1 MSPVAERTRAI
12 SVVKLH
18 PDIGAEIRGVDLSRP
33 LDEETVRAIKDAW
46 HRHAVLLFRD
56 QKLSEDDQRRFAA
69 HFGPVAKRV
78 PPKPGAPGA
87 EDALVWDDMMTISDH
102 VDANGKALGSL
113 GHGEMWFHT
122 DKCYHRRPHRATFLY
137 GIEIPSEGG
146 HTQFSSM
153 YAAYENLP
161 AELKQQLDGAMVIQG
176 QQYGVGRRIDVTL
189 PLRAPITARNRSSSP
204 IPAPAAKRST
214 SPARTRCGSKAWTA
228 MKAKRCCNGCSP
240 SPRIRPSSTS
250 TSGDP
255 ATSSCGTTS
264 RACTPAPIG
273 RANSAARCAA
283 APSRASRCTS
293 IHHSRKRVAGNSVN
307 RPRRTFLQ
315 MAAVAAALPVLPRMA
330 RSLDYPTRPVRVI
343 VGFPAGTGPDVIARL
358 IGQRIGDRLGQ
369 QFFVENRSGAGSS
382 LAAQD
387 VVTAP
392 ADGYTL
398 LLAANANAVNASLY
412 PNLPFNF
419 VRDIAAVGMI
429 CSAPFLL
436 TANLGVPAK
445 TFPEF
450 IAYAK
455 ANPGK
460 INMASPGIGTTPHLM
475 YELLKLMTGI
485 ELVHVPYRTG
495 YIPDLLSGQVQ
506 VAFSTV
512 TQAMAY
518 VRDGKLRALAVS
530 SATRSEVLPDVP
542 AVGESVPGYD
552 ASGWFGIWRLKPR
565 RRPSSTSS
573 TMRSTPS
580 SPNRTRGRA

>member
-1 MSPVAERTRAI
+1 
-12 SVVKLH
+12 
-18 PDIGAEIRGVDLSRP
+18 
-33 LDEETVRAIKDAW
+33 
-46 HRHAVLLFRD
+46 
-56 QKLSEDDQRRFAA
+56 
-69 HFGPVAKRV
+69 
-78 PPKPGAPGA
+78 
-87 EDALVWDDMMTISDH
+87 
-102 VDANGKALGSL
+102 
-113 GHGEMWFHT
+113 
-122 DKCYHRRPHRATFLY
+122 
-137 GIEIPSEGG
+137 
-146 HTQFSSM
+146 
-153 YAAYENLP
+153 
-161 AELKQQLDGAMVIQG
+161 
-176 QQYGVGRRIDVTL
+176 
-189 PLRAPITARNRSSSP
+189 
-204 IPAPAAKRST
+204 
-214 SPARTRCGSKAWTA
+214 
-228 MKAKRCCNGCSP
+228 
-240 SPRIRPSSTS
+240 
-250 TSGDP
+250 
-255 ATSSCGTTS
+255 
-264 RACTPAPIG
+264 
-273 RANSAARCAA
+273 
-283 APSRASRCTS
+283 
-293 IHHSRKRVAGNSVN
+293 
-307 RPRRTFLQ
+307 

-330 RSLDYPTRPVRVI
+330 RPLDYPTRPVRVI

-358 IGQRIGDRLGQ
+358 VGQRIGDRLGQ

-419 VRDIAAVGMI
+419 VRDISAVGMI

-450 IAYAK
+450 IAYAQ

-506 VAFSTV
+506 VAFSTI

-552 ASGWFGIWRLKPR
+552 ASGWFGICAPGATPTAIVDKLNTEINAIVAAPDTRARLVGLGV
-565 RRPSSTSS
+565 RPLSMTAAQFGNLIADD
-573 TMRSTPS
+573 TEKWAKVIRSA
-580 SPNRTRGRA
+580 NIKVE